1 MSSRKLRKIQKT
13 RKQKGGVILPWL
25 VAAAAG
31 IAGAGSHANGRGLA
45 GRNLAIRSG
54 LGSNASNF
62 GGSVSIPSGTM
73 GSQVALAS
81 MFANPAPTGQELTV
95 PFLFTGPGTEVA
107 PASMFSNPMQPGL
120 ELTHA
125 SMFANPV
132 QPGRELTVPL
142 VFTDPGTIESQ
153 VAPSVQSF
161 VIANPSSDE
170 PSLGGLAV
178 IGGLLGTAAYGTF
191 TFVSGAAALTTAL
204 PFFLFIMTLILL
216 IGVLWPY
223 RHYIIAGFIAL
234 MIVVLLFRLL
244 PYISG

>member
-31 IAGAGSHANGRGLA
+31 IAGAGSQANGRGLT
-45 GRNLAIRSG
+45 GRHLTIRSG
-54 LGSNASNF
+54 LGSNSSNL
-62 GGSVSIPSGTM
+62 GGSVSIPSGTI
-73 GSQVALAS
+73 GSQVALTS
-81 MFANPAPTGQELTV
+81 MFGNPAQTGRELTV

-107 PASMFSNPMQPGL
+107 PASMFSNPGR

-153 VAPSVQSF
+153 VASANGVQSF

-244 PYISG
+244 PYNSR

>member
-1 MSSRKLRKIQKT
+1 MSSRKLGKIRKIQKIQKT

-25 VAAAAG
+25 ALAAAG
-31 IAGAGSHANGRGLA
+31 IAGAGSQANGRGLT
-45 GRNLAIRSG
+45 GRHLAIRSG
-54 LGSNASNF
+54 LGSNASNL
-62 GGSVSIPSGTM
+62 GGSASIPSGTM
-73 GSQVALAS
+73 GSQVALTS

-107 PASMFSNPMQPGL
+107 PASMF
-120 ELTHA
+120 
-125 SMFANPV
+125 ANPV
-132 QPGRELTVPL
+132 QPGSELTVPL

-153 VAPSVQSF
+153 VVPGVQSF

-204 PFFLFIMTLILL
+204 PFFLFIMTLILI

-234 MIVVLLFRLL
+234 MIVILLIRLL
-244 PYISG
+244 PYIINSQ